1 MFIKNSLLLALC
13 ITKCHEISRVILRT
27 TTWGTIE
34 KGRSFK
40 KHDNWADNTSFL
52 HASAP
57 YVQLLDNGFA
67 IQSFY
72 TIGKSFFLWGDPKS
86 PVAQSGIR
94 KILKQSHLT
103 NKVKYFM
110 LG

>member
-40 KHDNWADNTSFL
+40 KHDNWAVNTSFL

-57 YVQLLDNGFA
+57 YDHQLANGFA

-72 TIGKSFFLWGDPKS
+72 TIGKSFFCEEIQGPQLLKAGFEKSWKS
-86 PVAQSGIR
+86 P
-94 KILKQSHLT
+94 T
-103 NKVKYFM
+103 
-110 LG
+110 